1 MLRVVFIGTRG
12 DFTLQPLRAI
22 LAAHKVVAIVQS
34 APRDVVGDA
43 PSPAERIADGL
54 GTLTGRPSLKTI
66 AQRRG
71 IPYLRVTPRNL
82 PELRTLLARLQP
94 DVGCIASMNR
104 LLPEDCFS
112 VPRHGFINFHPSLLP
127 RLRGPNVWFWQYHE
141 MDTQG
146 GATIIRIDRGEDTG
160 DVLRQESF
168 PVPLGLRP
176 ERLQEQAIAV
186 GTRLMLATLDDLE
199 AGRAEPRPQR
209 NLPCPVRARYLRD
222 GDELFDWE
230 KWTLEQTYHFLRGTE
245 PWYTALTP
253 EHGWLGRLD
262 WRATGFAATPSPADP
277 GRLCLDRRGAYF
289 AHPGGKIRL
298 WPRRLLWRV
307 LALSVL
313 VVAVVRLR

>member
-22 LAAHKVVAIVQS
+22 LAAHEVVAIVQS
-34 APRDVVGDA
+34 APRDRTDDA

-54 GTLTGRPSLKTI
+54 VTLTGRPSLKTI

-71 IPYLRVTPRNL
+71 IPFFRLTPRRL

-141 MDTQG
+141 MDPQG

-160 DVLRQESF
+160 DILRQESF
-168 PVPLGLRP
+168 PVPMGLPP
-176 ERLQEQAIAV
+176 EQLQEQAIAV
-186 GTRLMLATLDDLE
+186 GARLMRQTLDDLE
-199 AGRAEPRPQR
+199 IGRAMPRSQR
-209 NLPCPVRARYLRD
+209 ELPCPARARYLRD
-222 GDELFDWE
+222 GDELFDWQ
-230 KWTLEQTYHFLRGTE
+230 KWTLEQTFHFLRGTE

-253 EHGWLGRLD
+253 EHGWLGHLD
-262 WRATGFAATPSPADP
+262 WRATGFTTTPPSKRS
-277 GRLCLDRRGAYF
+277 GKIRLGWRGAYF
-289 AHPGGKIRL
+289 AHPGGKIHLR
-298 WPRRLLWRV
+298 PRRILWRILLLTV
-307 LALSVL
+307 LG
-313 VVAVVRLR
+313 VAVVRLW